1 MRSIL
6 NKIIASRY
14 GWLILLI
21 IVVLVNYIATFIQAR
36 VDLTKEKR
44 YTLSGTTGNL
54 VKKLDDVVQID
65 VFLKGEFPAGFRKLA
80 NTTREFLGLLKDRN
94 SSKIR
99 YRFISPLDEI
109 PGTKTTYGD
118 SLVSMGAVPINLT
131 VQKKAGESSNIIF
144 PVATVSYKGKR
155 FLVNLYPG
163 ASSRISQ
170 EEINSAEALMEYQF
184 VKTLDKLTSSDKP
197 AVAYSIGNGEPVDGS
212 TYDMVQTLRQDYE
225 FGTINL
231 NARTRIPDAVDV
243 LMIVKPTQAFTED
256 EKLKIDQFVM
266 RGGKLL
272 CFIDNLI
279 AEQDSLALKPE
290 TIAYDRNLNLTD
302 LFFRYGLR
310 INTDLVMDLQCD
322 VIPFVVGGTSENPQ
336 LEFLRWN
343 YYPVLSSGKSRI
355 TRGTGYVTAHFA
367 NSIDTIEVSGVRKE
381 PLLVS
386 SPNSRII
393 STPALI
399 SLNENKDTP
408 EDEKFKK
415 NAIPVA
421 MLLEGKFTSLFRN
434 RITKA
439 QADTLAAAGDRFR
452 DASEENKIIV
462 AADGD
467 IVLNDFIPSGG
478 PASSPEPIQMGWNKY
493 TYTEYL
499 KQSDQGKWFI
509 PVANRDFLL
518 NSMEYLASNPAI
530 SATRN
535 KDIVLRLL
543 DSKKVTAGKTTW
555 QLINIALPVLLV
567 VLCGWIYQWL
577 RRRKYSGVIS

>member
-1 MRSIL
+1 MRKFVNTVIES
-6 NKIIASRY
+6 KY
-14 GWLILLI
+14 GWLLLLA
-21 IVVLVNYIATFIQAR
+21 VVLAVNFIASFLPAR
-36 VDLTKEKR
+36 IDLTKEKR
-44 YTLSGTTGNL
+44 YTLNRTTVGM
-54 VKKLDDVVQID
+54 VKSLEDVVQIN
-65 VFLKGEFPAGFRKLA
+65 VFLKGDFPSGFRKLA

-94 SSKIR
+94 SSRIR
-99 YRFISPLDEI
+99 YRFISPLEEV
-109 PGTKTTYGD
+109 PGGSGTYGD
-118 SLVSMGAVPINLT
+118 SLVRMGAVPINLT

-144 PVATVSYKGKR
+144 PVATVTYR
-155 FLVNLYPG
+155 DRQALVNLYPG

-184 VKTLDKLTSSDKP
+184 VKTLDKLTGTDKP
-197 AVAYSIGNGEPVDGS
+197 AIAYSTGNGEPEDWR
-212 TYDMVQTLRQDYE
+212 TFDLVQTLRPDYE
-225 FGTINL
+225 FGTLNL
-231 NARTRIPDAVDV
+231 HVQDRIPDAVDV
-243 LMIVKPTQAFTED
+243 LMIVKPTQTFTEE

-322 VIPFVVGGTSENPQ
+322 VIPFVVGGTNDNPQ

-343 YYPVLSSGKSRI
+343 YYPVLTPANSRI
-355 TRGTGYVTAHFA
+355 TKGTGYVTAHFA
-367 NSIDTIEVSGVRKE
+367 NSIDTIEVAGVRKE

-399 SLNENKDTP
+399 SLNENKDAP
-408 EDEKFKK
+408 EDAKFKK

-421 MLLEGKFTSLFRN
+421 MLLEGKFMSLFRN
-434 RITKA
+434 RLSKA
-439 QADTLAAAGDRFR
+439 QADTLAAMGARFR
-452 DASEENKIIV
+452 DASEENKMIV
-462 AADGD
+462 VADGD

-478 PASSPEPIQMGWNKY
+478 PNSSPEPIQMGWNKY

-499 KQSDQGKWFI
+499 KQSEQARWFI
-509 PVANRDFLL
+509 PVSNREFLL
-518 NSMEYLASNPAI
+518 NCMEYLASNPAI
-530 SATRN
+530 IATRN

-543 DSKKVTAGKTTW
+543 DSKKIEAQKGTW
-555 QLINIALPVLLV
+555 QMINIALPVLLV
-567 VLCGWIYQWL
+567 ILCGWIYQGV
-577 RRRKYSGVIS
+577 RRRRYAG